1 MKLSVREVLELSERC
16 FAAAGFDHGT
26 ARANGAAV
34 WWAQAYRGT
43 GIATLRDLL
52 DRLERLDAT
61 TPALNRRASPISVLG
76 GRGLPCVVSTAPALN
91 LACAHADRYGTGVTR
106 VAESA
111 VDADGELLGALAHRG
126 AERGYVSVVLSA
138 ADDEQS
144 RTVLGAPNG
153 SRPVI
158 AETELAA
165 PSGGYAAIE
174 RAVQTGQFRA
184 REAPLFRACFDDA
197 AEMDPYDTTDARLFH
212 RFLRRSTESFAGGGL
227 VADTEP
233 DFDAQDDRGF
243 VVACVDPRH
252 PRYSDDVG
260 RVADRAVSDSSLFE
274 RTYRP
279 ADVRE
284 RVDRLVH
291 EGVEVDRE
299 RWRAVFEFSN
309 GILAPPFEG
318 SEKGAGFD
326 LNEREG

>member
-1 MKLSVREVLELSERC
+1 MKLSVREVLDLSERC
-16 FAAAGFDHGT
+16 FVAAGFDHGT

-34 WWAQAYRGT
+34 WWAEAYRGT
-43 GIATLRDLL
+43 GLATLRELL
-52 DRLERLDAT
+52 DPLERLDAT
-61 TPALNRRASPISVLG
+61 TPALDRRNSPISVLD
-76 GRGLPCVVSTAPALN
+76 GRGLPCVVSAGPALN
-91 LACAHADRYGTGVTR
+91 LACAHADQYGTGITR

-126 AERGYVSVVLSA
+126 ADRGYVSVVLSA
-138 ADDEQS
+138 ADNGQS
-144 RTVLGAPNG
+144 RTVLGAPDG

-165 PSGGYAAIE
+165 PSGGYAAIK
-174 RAVQTGQFRA
+174 RAVQTGQYRA

-212 RFLRRSTESFAGGGL
+212 RFLRRSTESFAGGESI
-227 VADTEP
+227 AETEP
-233 DFDAQDDRGF
+233 DFNAKDHGGF
-243 VVACVDPRH
+243 VVGCVDPRH

-260 RVADRAVSDSSLFE
+260 RVANRAVHDSSLFE
-274 RTYRP
+274 RNYRP
-279 ADVRE
+279 GDVGE

-309 GILAPPFEG
+309 GVLAPPFEG

-326 LNEREG
+326 LNELEG